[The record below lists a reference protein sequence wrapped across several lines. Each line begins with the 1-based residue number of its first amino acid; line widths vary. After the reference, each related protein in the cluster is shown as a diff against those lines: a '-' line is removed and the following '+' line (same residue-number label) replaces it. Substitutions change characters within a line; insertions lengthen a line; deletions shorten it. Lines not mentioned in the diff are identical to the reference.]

1 MSPLGK
7 GIHNNEELPTESVQG
22 LPIYL
27 SINTHQ
33 IKTKPC
39 LSFPSLEILK
49 IEKNL

>member
-7 GIHNNEELPTESVQG
+7 GIHNNEELPTELVQG

-33 IKTKPC
+33 PC